1 MNSSGLSL
9 LMRLS
14 EMHFKAPC
22 SSKISIHVA
31 VFLLLCFNLKGP
43 FFLGSAALAINANET
58 DRQALLQFKAKIA
71 GDQLGI
77 MRSWNNSVHFCQW
90 RGVKCGRRHQR
101 VTRLDLPALKLMG
114 PISPYIGNL
123 SFLRVLSLQNNSF
136 IQELPQEIGRLHR
149 LEEITLD
156 RNFIVGEIPSNIS
169 GCSKLKHLCIRHN
182 LLVGEIPAALGH
194 LSNLK
199 ELGLTNN
206 TLRGSIPPFIGNLS
220 SLEIIS
226 LAINRLSGVI
236 PETLGQLKNLITFGV
251 AINKMSGIVPSSLFN
266 LSNIRI
272 LDIGENNFH
281 GSLPSQLGVNMP
293 YLEKFYV
300 SLNQLSGPFPLS
312 ISNASNLIELQ
323 VDGNKFSGKI
333 SSFRELEKLQ
343 RLNIGANLLG
353 SHGANDLNFLCSLTS
368 ATGLELVVIN
378 DNSFGGILPEC
389 ISNLST
395 ALTIFLME
403 GNNIVGRIPS
413 GFGNLINLEVLSAGQ
428 NQLSGSIPSVIGRLQ
443 KLRLFYVNNNSI
455 SGSIPTSL
463 GNLKMLIKLH
473 LNDNNLQG
481 EIPPSL
487 GKCENLILL
496 DLSNNNLSGSI
507 PSQIA
512 GLSSLSIGLYLSS
525 NRLTGVLPFEV
536 GNLRNLGE
544 LDVSQNMLSGVIPND
559 LGNCIMLEVLLMRGN
574 FFNGSIPSSLS
585 SLRGLTNLDLSR
597 NNLTGK
603 IPEFLVTFGAL
614 IYLNLSC
621 NNFEG
626 LVPLD
631 GVFKNASAAFL
642 EGNSKL
648 CGGTPEFHLPTCDN
662 LKQHRGRS
670 TISLKSIIAIV
681 SALSGVILVFFLMFL
696 FWFRKKR
703 KQPASPNAENPL
715 LRLSYQ
721 SILKATNGFSSENLV
736 GTGSFGFVYKGIL
749 EENGTIIAVKVLKLL
764 SHGASK
770 SFLAEC
776 EALRNVR
783 HRNLVKVLTAC
794 SGVDYQ
800 GNDFKALVYEF
811 IANGSLEDWLHP
823 TVGMNEGEETAKSLN
838 FFQRLNVAVDVGCA
852 LEYLHHHCEAPIV
865 HCDLKP
871 SNILLDDEMVG
882 HIGDFG
888 LAKFITSDIQN
899 NTSSLSSSLWLRGTI
914 GYVPPEY
921 GLGCNVTTYGD
932 VYSYGILLLEMF
944 TGRRPTDEMFK
955 ENQNL
960 HNFVKTALPNRV
972 AEITDPTLLQ
982 QSFGGETVMNNTF
995 NESSQK
1001 HNRLLRSLN
1010 SIFEI
1015 GIACSFE
1022 LPTERMNM
1030 VNVVAELCSVRDK
1043 LLPTQSL
1050 RTRAAGTA

>member
-1 MNSSGLSL
+1 
-9 LMRLS
+9 
-14 EMHFKAPC
+14 
-22 SSKISIHVA
+22 
-31 VFLLLCFNLKGP
+31 
-43 FFLGSAALAINANET
+43 
-58 DRQALLQFKAKIA
+58 
-71 GDQLGI
+71 
-77 MRSWNNSVHFCQW
+77 
-90 RGVKCGRRHQR
+90 
-101 VTRLDLPALKLMG
+101 MG

-149 LEEITLD
+149 LEELTLD

-169 GCSKLKHLCIRHN
+169 GCSKLKHLYIGHN

-199 ELGLTNN
+199 ELGFSNN

-220 SLEIIS
+220 SLEIIF
-226 LAINRLSGVI
+226 LPLNRLSGVI
-236 PETLGQLKNLITFGV
+236 PETLGQLKNLTTFGV
-251 AINKMSGIVPSSLFN
+251 AMNKMSGIVPSSLFN

-293 YLEKFYV
+293 YLELFFV
-300 SLNQLSGPFPLS
+300 GRNQLSGPFPLS
-312 ISNASNLIELQ
+312 ISSASNLIELQ

-333 SSFRELEKLQ
+333 SSFRNLEKLR
-343 RLNIGANLLG
+343 RLNIGENLLG
-353 SHGANDLNFLCSLTS
+353 SQGPNDLNFLCSLTS
-368 ATGLELVVIN
+368 ATSLEIVAIN
-378 DNSFGGILPEC
+378 DNNFGGILPEC
-389 ISNLST
+389 ISNLSIAIT
-395 ALTIFLME
+395 YFAIE
-403 GNNIVGRIPS
+403 GNYIVGRMPA
-413 GFGNLINLEVLSAGQ
+413 GFGNLINLEALSAGQ

-443 KLRLFYVNNNSI
+443 KLKLFAVDINSI

-463 GNLKMLIKLH
+463 GNLKMLMKLY

-487 GKCENLILL
+487 GKCENLIFL

-512 GLSSLSIGLYLSS
+512 GLSSLSIGLYLFS
-525 NRLTGVLPFEV
+525 NRLTGMLPFEV

-544 LDVSQNMLSGVIPND
+544 LDVSQDMLSGVIPND
-559 LGNCIMLEVLLMRGN
+559 LGNCIRLEVLLMRGN

-597 NNLTGK
+597 NNLIGK
-603 IPEFLVTFGAL
+603 IPEFLVTFGSL
-614 IYLNLSC
+614 HYLNLSY

-626 LVPLD
+626 LVPVG
-631 GVFKNASAAFL
+631 GVFKNMSAMFI

-648 CGGTPEFHLPTCDN
+648 CGGIPEFHLPTCDN

-670 TISLKSIIAIV
+670 TTSLKSIIAIV
-681 SALSGVILVFFLMFL
+681 SAFSGVVLVFH
-696 FWFRKKR
+696 R
-703 KQPASPNAENPL
+703 
-715 LRLSYQ
+715 
-721 SILKATNGFSSENLV
+721 
-736 GTGSFGFVYKGIL
+736 TGSFGFVYKGIL

-764 SHGASK
+764 SHGASR

-811 IANGSLEDWLHP
+811 MANGSLEDWLHP
-823 TVGMNEGEETAKSLN
+823 TVGMNEGEETAKSLS

-852 LEYLHHHCEAPIV
+852 LEYLHHHCETPVV

-882 HIGDFG
+882 HVGDFG
-888 LAKFITSDIQN
+888 LAKFIASDVQN
-899 NTSSLSSSLWLRGTI
+899 STSSLSSSLGLRGTI
-914 GYVPPEY
+914 GYAPPEY

-932 VYSYGILLLEMF
+932 TYSYGILLLEMF

-955 ENQNL
+955 ENLNL
-960 HNFVKTALPNRV
+960 HNFVKIALPNRV
-972 AEITDPTLLQ
+972 AEITDPSLLQ
-982 QSFGGETVMNNTF
+982 QIFGGETMMNITF

-1001 HNRLLRSLN
+1001 ENRLLWSLN

-1030 VNVVAELCSVRDK
+1030 ANVVAELCSIRDK
-1043 LLPTQSL
+1043 LLPPRLL
-1050 RTRAAGTA
+1050 RTRAAAAA